1 MVGPRICEYKK
12 ARLTERCLELVGE
25 CTRSVPS
32 SNGMTTSVLSKFQD
46 SPLTI
51 GSCRLD
57 NDILRVLYS
66 NNYTSCKLKLL
77 PGLAKVDDVNS
88 YGGQKDNSITETET
102 NSAVKSARCTLG
114 GLTLICVYH
123 YFPKAYDVKKEFTH
137 LGK

>member
-1 MVGPRICEYKK
+1 MVGPRICEDKK
-12 ARLTERCLELVGE
+12 AWLTERCLELVSE

-66 NNYTSCKLKLL
+66 DNYTSSKLKLL
-77 PGLAKVDDVNS
+77 PGLAKVEDVNS

-102 NSAVKSARCTLG
+102 NT
-114 GLTLICVYH
+114 
-123 YFPKAYDVKKEFTH
+123 YDECCQERKMHSRWFNPY
-137 LGK
+137 LCLPLFSQGI